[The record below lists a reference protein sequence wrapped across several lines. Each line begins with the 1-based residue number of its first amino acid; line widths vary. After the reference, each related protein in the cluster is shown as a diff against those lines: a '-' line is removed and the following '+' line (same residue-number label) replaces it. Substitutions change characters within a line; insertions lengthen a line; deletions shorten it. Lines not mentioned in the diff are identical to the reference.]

1 MRSIRRAMCQLRLE
15 RALARRLNSMDQKQA
30 FGLSYGA
37 SIRVMGDR
45 AHFPHPTP
53 DSRAR

>member
-1 MRSIRRAMCQLRLE
+1 MKAIRRAMCQLRLE
-15 RALARRLNSMDQKQA
+15 RALARRLNSMDQKRA

-45 AHFPHPTP
+45 AQL
-53 DSRAR
+53 SGAA